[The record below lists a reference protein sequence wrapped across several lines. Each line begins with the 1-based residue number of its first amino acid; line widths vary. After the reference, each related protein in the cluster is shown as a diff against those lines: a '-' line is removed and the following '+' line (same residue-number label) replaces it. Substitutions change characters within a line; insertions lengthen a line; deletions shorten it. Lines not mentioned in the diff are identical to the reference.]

1 MKLIMEGEEKKDFVG
16 TMIVPSIDMSKVQEL
31 ANQFAMEG
39 MRQALSEFYTG
50 YNSPFKK
57 AVVEHFNDQVPS
69 YQLDLPGVMA
79 MLNEALSSLCDKIV
93 NQAIATTYIPLVKD
107 LLTRSKDEVKVSE
120 IVKKFIDVYAESD
133 EWDGDNFKVSL
144 EKDDRFDWY
153 NLKLES
159 VEDEVKLQI
168 TLHTADRLHE
178 IDRYQI
184 LSMPIEEGY
193 GYKFGRMKCTVT
205 SEDGT
210 NATLEMPYGHGILCN
225 GFLRYIAK
233 IVMFNTRIVLDQLD
247 FYDIIYPGEDY

>member
-1 MKLIMEGEEKKDFVG
+1 MKLIMEGEEKKDFAG

-31 ANQFAMEG
+31 ANQYAMEG

-184 LSMPIEEGY
+184 LSMPIEESY
-193 GYKFGRMKCTVT
+193 VYKFGRMKCTVT